1 MSKSCLLKNHVRNP
15 QGNMVES
22 RLFNDLLNYL
32 PSRSL
37 AVEYYAVGTNKEFL
51 NEVKDKAKY
60 DENGELTFESLRQ
73 LSNMKI
79 SEEELIAK
87 LDREIGAGTMDY
99 QQAIAKIKEFNAN
112 SQFNDEFLAT
122 ATYNNKGQYE
132 LYVTK
137 KTPSKVAELQKTI
150 EKQELRDKLLSQL
163 KSHGVGV
170 VFTEGKEGGR
180 YSTANVEQ
188 AADGLYYLIQVS
200 HGEHVNSNLA
210 EESGHF
216 AVAALGHSPLV
227 KRLMN
232 LLNEDVQKEVLGDEY
247 RVKDL
252 GANPRR
258 ELAGTLV
265 GRALERK
272 LSATTPWQ
280 KLANRVADMA
290 KSIFAKLSGNSVRIA
305 REQAQKIA
313 RDIAN
318 GFLSDNFDGNIAN
331 ALEYKETLNNAT
343 LPYNVKVFKQTIEAL
358 GTMAKELEAVS
369 QDKLASTITAFI
381 GTAVSGR
388 DNVITN
394 PTVDA
399 ELISFQGLCQV
410 LTDVVDLLG
419 PDKEIDSLL
428 NSVDFSN
435 PTDFYERMSEH
446 GRSLRKVRV
455 FVENAGLIASVLRQ
469 AVNSYDNK
477 LVLPS
482 GQTLNNAYFTNV
494 LGQFQQIDFR
504 KMLDELED
512 CIKNYDSR
520 LTSKENAYF
529 CRFCEDT
536 YGSKYV
542 NTAAQI
548 IWKNHK
554 LTAEQAKKIPI
565 QDLVT
570 HLEDDID
577 IFHKCIGSMSN
588 NPDIIG
594 QIVDKAVKAAN
605 KIADDRTIQYQD
617 RLRALEQEFK
627 DKFGFKNGHTEVIY
641 EKDSEGNYTGNLITA
656 TNPEILDDD
665 GNPVAV
671 NYGEWEKAREEFKKQ
686 CWENFKALNPNW
698 ESWTGFTRGWEWDKY
713 FRPLMKDWDKTNTT
727 FINIKDGQGNVI
739 RVEKH
744 PNAKYKSTQFD
755 DIVEKYPGIQN
766 FLAEIRQI
774 KEELD
779 SLLPD
784 GATHNWRAPQ
794 FKGTFMNKVQNK
806 RMLMSRGKSYK
817 KAVRDEILE
826 TFCESSEDTDYGDQ
840 TTMNNPNEEL
850 MGTPMDY
857 EKEKPNRLP
866 MFGINKLQ
874 DMTQLSTDIFH
885 SLLSYASMANS
896 YSALNS
902 VVDAIEVGRNALNN
916 REIKG
921 AKRERDLDDDNHTR
935 AYTRYLKYLEK
946 QVYGISAT
954 NMGRTIRVGYVK
966 NKDGEYIDRDGNVI
980 VGGKKNKDFKNLA
993 IPIERK
999 VLLNKVVQFITRL
1012 GSFMYLGGNIM
1023 GGTTNTGT
1031 SVIEIFKEAVTS
1043 EYFSLKDWKEANKYY
1058 RKALASNWRHPGS
1071 IQKDDKLSLFIRH
1084 FNVRGDNRE
1093 RFRSRY
1099 NRQSRLHRF
1108 IDSSIYLPYSSGDH
1122 YAQSISYLATAY
1134 GTNLY
1139 SNGTTRNLWD
1149 CYIRDVNSRGG
1160 KDKKTKTYTLKFDG
1174 LLLETAVGPNG
1185 VTFDKLDNNDVF
1197 LKEEGKLG
1205 EYNMLKDM
1213 LGQIERAISSPL
1225 LGTNFTQEQKDY
1237 LASHNIGLGDLH
1249 KIKTQV
1255 QNDIYKMIWTKDDET
1270 KFMDRAR
1277 EVNNRMHGIYNN
1289 QDKTAWHQHWFANA
1303 FLAMKGYALG
1313 YMERRFSPNHKSLAL
1328 DNDVEGSI
1336 NTMSKLWLS
1345 TFSKEIN
1352 ISFKDAFCATFFAP
1366 IMFKKNSKLKQKL
1379 KDAGFSDSQRANM
1392 MRNFMDYAFITLLY
1406 IMRMLCAEP
1415 PKEDRDDEYEPDQ
1428 LEGLV
1433 YYFVSRWLREQEA
1446 YNVPWGFANESI
1458 TLTDAIPVG
1467 GHAFWEL
1474 CTLSFYE
1481 IPGGTFGDTE
1491 NSNFYYQRDHPEG
1504 KYYEGEPKYWNHLIR
1519 LTPYYKSI
1527 YNLNHPYEALESY
1540 EFGRKLGG
1548 R

>member
-1 MSKSCLLKNHVRNP
+1 MSKSCLLNTHVRNP
-15 QGNMVES
+15 QGSMVES

-32 PSRSL
+32 PSRAL
-37 AVEYYAVGTNKEFL
+37 AVEYYAVGTNQEFL
-51 NEVKDKAKY
+51 NEVKGKAKY
-60 DENGELTFESLRQ
+60 DENGEITFESLRQ
-73 LSNMKI
+73 LSNMNL

-87 LDREIGAGTMDY
+87 LDKEIGAGTMDY
-99 QQAIAKIKEFNAN
+99 QQAIAKVKEFNAN
-112 SQFNDEFLAT
+112 SQFNDRFLAT

-132 LYVTK
+132 LHITK
-137 KTPSKVAELQKTI
+137 KTPGKIAELQKTI

-163 KSHGVGV
+163 RSHGVGV
-170 VFTEGKEGGR
+170 VFTEGNGGGR
-180 YSTANVEQ
+180 YSTVNVEQ
-188 AADGLYYLIQVS
+188 AADGLYNLIQVS
-200 HGEHVNSNLA
+200 HGEHVNSDLA
-210 EESGHF
+210 EEAGHF

-227 KRLMN
+227 NRLMN
-232 LLNEDVQKEVLGDEY
+232 LLNEDVQKEILGDEY
-247 RVKDL
+247 GVKDL

-290 KSIFAKLSGNSVRIA
+290 KFIFAKFSGDSVRIA
-305 REQAQKIA
+305 REQSQKIA

-331 ALEYKETLNNAT
+331 ALEYKETLNSAT
-343 LPYNVKVFKQTIEAL
+343 LPYNVRVFKQTVEAL
-358 GTMAKELEAVS
+358 GTMAKELEAVE
-369 QDKLASTITAFI
+369 QDKLASTITAYV
-381 GTAVSGR
+381 GTAVAGR
-388 DNVITN
+388 DTVVTN
-394 PTVDA
+394 PTIDA
-399 ELISFQGLCQV
+399 ELISFQGLCQT
-410 LTDVVDLLG
+410 LTDIVDLLG
-419 PDKEIDSLL
+419 PGKEIDNLL

-435 PTDFYERMSEH
+435 PTDFYQRMAEH

-455 FVENAGLIASVLRQ
+455 FVRNAGLIATILRE
-469 AVNSYDNK
+469 AVDSHDNK

-482 GQTLNNAYFTNV
+482 GQTLSNAYFTNV

-504 KMLDELED
+504 KMLGELED
-512 CIKNYDSR
+512 CIKVLDSR
-520 LTSKENAYF
+520 LSSKENAYF

-548 IWKNHK
+548 IWKEHK
-554 LTAEQAKKIPI
+554 LTAEQVQNIPI
-565 QDLVT
+565 QDMLE

-577 IFHKCIGSMSN
+577 IFHRYIGSMSN

-594 QIVDKAVKAAN
+594 QIVDRAVKAAN
-605 KIADDRTIQYQD
+605 KLADDRTIQYQD
-617 RLRALEQEFK
+617 RLRALQQEFE
-627 DKFGFKNGHTEVIY
+627 DKYGFKRGHTEVIF
-641 EKDSEGNYTGNLITA
+641 EKDSEGNYTGNLVTA
-656 TNPEILDDD
+656 PNPEILDDND
-665 GNPVAV
+665 NPVAV

-727 FINIKDGQGNVI
+727 IIKVKDSQGNVI
-739 RVEKH
+739 KVEKH
-744 PNAKYKSTQFD
+744 PSAKYKSTQFD
-755 DIVEKYPGIQN
+755 DMVARYPGIQN

-806 RMLMSRGKSYK
+806 KMLMSRGKAYK

-840 TTMNNPNEEL
+840 TTMNSPNDDL

-896 YSALNS
+896 YAALDS
-902 VVDAIEVGRNALNN
+902 VVDAIEVGRAALEN
-916 REIKG
+916 RKVIG
-921 AKRERDLDDDNHTR
+921 AKREKDLEKHTR
-935 AYTRYLKYLEK
+935 AYTRYLKYLDK

-954 NMGRTIRVGYVK
+954 NIGRTIRIGYVK
-966 NKDGEYIDRDGNVI
+966 NKDGKYIDRDGNVI

-993 IPIERK
+993 VPIERK
-999 VLLNKVVQFITRL
+999 VLLNKVVQFLTRL
-1012 GSFMYLGGNIM
+1012 GSFMYLGGNVM
-1023 GGTTNTGT
+1023 GGVTNTGT
-1031 SVIEIFKEAVTS
+1031 GAIELFKEAITS
-1043 EYFSLKDWKEANKYY
+1043 EYYSPKDWFKAHNYY
-1058 RKALASNWRHPGS
+1058 WKSLASNWRHPGS
-1071 IQKDDKLSLFIRH
+1071 IQKDDKMSLFIRY
-1084 FNVRGDNRE
+1084 FNVKGDNRE
-1093 RFRSRY
+1093 KFRSRY

-1122 YAQSISYLATAY
+1122 YMQSMSYLAIAN
-1134 GTNLY
+1134 GTSLY

-1149 CYIRDVNSRGG
+1149 CYKRVESSKGKNG
-1160 KDKKTKTYTLKFDG
+1160 KDKTYTLEFDG

-1185 VTFDKLDNNDVF
+1185 VTFDKLDNNKVF
-1197 LKEEGKLG
+1197 LKEESKSG

-1213 LGQIERAISSPL
+1213 LGQIEKAISSPL
-1225 LGTNFTQEQKDY
+1225 LGINFSQEQKDY

-1249 KIKTQV
+1249 KIRTQV
-1255 QNDIYKMIWTKDDET
+1255 QNDIYKMIWTKDDEI
-1270 KFMDRAR
+1270 KFMDKAR

-1289 QDKTAWHQHWFANA
+1289 QDKTAWHQNWFANA

-1313 YMERRFSPNHKSLAL
+1313 LMERRFSYNHKSIAL
-1328 DNDVEGSI
+1328 DNDVEGSL

-1352 ISFKDAFCATFFAP
+1352 TRFKDALCATFFTP
-1366 IMFKKNSKLKQKL
+1366 FMSKEVKQRL
-1379 KDAGFSDSQRANM
+1379 KDAGFSDGQMANIR
-1392 MRNFMDYAFITLLY
+1392 RNFMDYIVLSLLY
-1406 IMRMLCAEP
+1406 ILRMLCAEP
-1415 PKEDRDDEYEPDQ
+1415 PKEEKDDEYEPDQ
-1428 LEGLV
+1428 LAGLS
-1433 YYFVSRWLREQEA
+1433 YYFVSRWIREQEA
-1446 YNVPWGFANESI
+1446 FNAPWGIANESM

-1481 IPGGTFGDTE
+1481 IPGGTFGDIE

-1504 KYYEGEPKYWNHLIR
+1504 KYYEGDPKYWNHLGR
-1519 LTPYYKSI
+1519 LVPYYKSI